1 MRLFVSVDLDGL
13 SEQIESVQSLLE
25 DAAGLRLS
33 DPTQAH
39 VTLKFLGETP
49 ESRLPELTAA
59 LEGGVEES
67 TVTPFE
73 ARFGGFGV
81 FPHLEYISVVWI
93 GVREGSEELT
103 QLHECVERE
112 TTRLGFDPEEH
123 DFTPHLTVG
132 RMDHAGGKSLAQDV
146 VTNREPDV
154 GTMTVEEIRLK
165 ESVLTSEG
173 PVYSTVETV
182 RL

>member
-49 ESRLPELTAA
+49 ESELPGLTAA
-59 LEGGVEES
+59 LERAVEEC

-73 ARFGGFGV
+73 ATFGGLGV
-81 FPHLEYISVVWI
+81 FPHFDYISVVWL
-93 GVREGSEELT
+93 GVREGGEELT
-103 QLHECVERE
+103 QLHEHVERE

-123 DFTPHLTVG
+123 DFTPHVTVG
-132 RMDHAGGKSLAQDV
+132 RMDHAGGKSLVQDV